1 MNSMVATEA
10 PEKEK
15 PAAQHS
21 LLETW
26 GKNERMRHIPSV
38 EWMTWKLD
46 ADLRRRIDKLL
57 APFATLSS
65 DHPRYAP
72 LETELRGLCRAI
84 ERFTDMVRHG
94 RGGHAPQELPNRI
107 SWSIGQ
113 AVGALHSL
121 DGNLFGRRYPF
132 QTFERSKA
140 EPIWGALLAII
151 DHTNRVLP
159 LVRAIDPEIDARL
172 YEGLVHLTTPM
183 RETPMA

>member
-10 PEKEK
+10 PEK
-15 PAAQHS
+15 PAAHS
-21 LLETW
+21 SLETW

-38 EWMTWKLD
+38 EWMMWKLD
-46 ADLRRRIDKLL
+46 SDVRRRVDRLL
-57 APFATLSS
+57 APFTTLPP
-65 DHPRYAP
+65 DDPRYAAA
-72 LETELRGLCRAI
+72 EAELRALCRAV
-84 ERFTDMVRHG
+84 ERFADMVRHN

-132 QTFERSKA
+132 QTFERSKG
-140 EPIWGALLAII
+140 EPLWGALLAIL
-151 DHTNRVLP
+151 DHLNRLTP
-159 LVRAIDPEIDARL
+159 LVRAIDPDIDARL
-172 YEGLVHLTTPM
+172 LDNLVHLAEPM